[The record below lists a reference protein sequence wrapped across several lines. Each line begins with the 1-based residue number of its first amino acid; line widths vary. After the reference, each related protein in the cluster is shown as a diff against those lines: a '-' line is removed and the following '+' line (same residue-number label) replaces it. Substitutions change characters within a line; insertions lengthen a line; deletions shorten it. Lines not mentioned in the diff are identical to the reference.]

1 MTMAPKKKISKA
13 VNSITS
19 ANTSIGSRSAPASRT
34 AATTPKTPKASPW
47 TMLYATTAGT
57 PDCILRNVVPSRCG
71 VRNGSP
77 WIASMTRN
85 HAATTTAPMTPATM
99 PSRRTE
105 RSVPVMERPGA
116 ILAPVHRTSNPTS
129 GVAGETDAV
138 IGVAEMRWQRG
149 AVCDRAP
156 RVGVTP
162 GAATADAPRA
172 RRRSSRILLGRA
184 LVIIVGEP
192 VGAPLV
198 AHAREIR
205 EPERVGW
212 RGADDGQAADR
223 RGQDRK
229 STRLNSSHTVI
240 SYAVFCLKTLR
251 PPPSSTLFPYTTL
264 FRSHG

>member
-1 MTMAPKKKISKA
+1 
-13 VNSITS
+13 
-19 ANTSIGSRSAPASRT
+19 
-34 AATTPKTPKASPW
+34 
-47 TMLYATTAGT
+47 
-57 PDCILRNVVPSRCG
+57 
-71 VRNGSP
+71 
-77 WIASMTRN
+77 
-85 HAATTTAPMTPATM
+85 MTPATM

-138 IGVAEMRWQRG
+138 IGVAATRWQRG
-149 AVCDRAP
+149 AACAGAP
-156 RVGVTP
+156 RVSVTP

-172 RRRSSRILLGRA
+172 SRRSSRILVGRA

-205 EPERVGW
+205 QPERVGW

-223 RGQDRK
+223 RGRGLVAPRESGALDASASRPFPLGLRRQPRRCPRGEADGLAPGKADDRLVRAIEA
-229 STRLNSSHTVI
+229 RLAPERRRCRPGPG
-240 SYAVFCLKTLR
+240 AVPGAVAVRDRGC
-251 PPPSSTLFPYTTL
+251 
-264 FRSHG
+264 GG